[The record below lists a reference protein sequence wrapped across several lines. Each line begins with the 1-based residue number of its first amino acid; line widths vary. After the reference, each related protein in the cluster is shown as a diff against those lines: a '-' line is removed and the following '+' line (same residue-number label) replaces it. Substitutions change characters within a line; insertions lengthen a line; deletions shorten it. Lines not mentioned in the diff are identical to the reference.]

1 MTDTEKIERYSNN
14 WYALCLAI
22 VKKTSC
28 NNALSQMGIKLYE
41 TKEKKRKNWKEIFTP
56 EVMKKAKANGLNKNV
71 LMQRLLLGWDL
82 DKTVNT
88 PKLKK
93 GTKTSRKYPKWVYE
107 KAKENNIKISIFYNR
122 IKFGWSYEEACT
134 IPVGKQGEKH
144 RKIAC
149 N

>member
-1 MTDTEKIERYSNN
+1 MIESDYDYRY
-14 WYALCLAI
+14 
-22 VKKTSC
+22 
-28 NNALSQMGIKLYE
+28 E
-41 TKEKKRKNWKEIFTP
+41 R
-56 EVMKKAKANGLNKNV
+56 
-71 LMQRLLLGWDL
+71 
-82 DKTVNT
+82 
-88 PKLKK
+88 
-93 GTKTSRKYPKWVYE
+93 E

>member
-1 MTDTEKIERYSNN
+1 MTDAEKIERYSNN

-22 VKKTSC
+22 VKKNSC
-28 NNALSQMGIKLYE
+28 NKALNQMGITLYE
-41 TKEKKRKNWKEIFTP
+41 NKKKGRKNWKKILTSEVLEIA
-56 EVMKKAKANGLNKNV
+56 KKNGLDKNV
-71 LMQRLLLGWDL
+71 LMQRMLLGWDL
-82 DKTVNT
+82 DKAVNT

-93 GTKTSRKYPKWVYE
+93 GTKTSRKYPEWVYE